1 MNLIENNNKQ
11 NAILNTIAN
20 LDVDKS
26 QEKPIQQVK
35 WNPEEVSEKQVD
47 KAVKSISKDL
57 KTSED
62 SVKSAL
68 EKDPKDLTN
77 EIKDFKNS
85 DNNKKLRDSY
95 LGQRAVDN
103 NKFGYAPFEVLG
115 YGRVENMI
123 IKGNILNI
131 STDIS
136 KYKLKDFK
144 NRLFPVFYDG
154 INTHILNYE
163 NFERNNLKNCIIR
176 LDFYDESYEE
186 IIKIIKSYQ

>member
-20 LDVDKS
+20 LDVGKS

-77 EIKDFKNS
+77 EIKDFKSGYYFVLEVSADDDKAIREFDRLALISS
-85 DNNKKLRDSY
+85 DIVRHLITKKED
-95 LGQRAVDN
+95 
-103 NKFGYAPFEVLG
+103 
-115 YGRVENMI
+115 
-123 IKGNILNI
+123 
-131 STDIS
+131 
-136 KYKLKDFK
+136 
-144 NRLFPVFYDG
+144 
-154 INTHILNYE
+154 
-163 NFERNNLKNCIIR
+163 
-176 LDFYDESYEE
+176 
-186 IIKIIKSYQ
+186 